1 MVAQRTDH
9 LGSEQAKRHRLLHA
23 LHRRG
28 TASRL
33 HLAKEL
39 RISNSRVCDLVERM
53 VQQGLLREEMTTAG
67 GERRGRR
74 GVSVGLNPR
83 FGHMLGFDMEARRL
97 RLVVSNFAGEI
108 VWEDRRSLKS
118 PKSRDALIG
127 QILGF
132 LDDSL
137 AEIRPRF
144 PQLLGF
150 GLAASGVI
158 DTKRGVILHYDL
170 IPQAV
175 NLPLRDLIAEHLGLP
190 TVIENNIR
198 AMTLAEWTLGAARGM
213 QSFVCMAVRS
223 GVGAGV
229 VLNGRL
235 MTGNHG
241 FAGETGY
248 MVLPAGG
255 SVSQWKNLQQTVS
268 ETALGIDIESDGF
281 NLPARVARRTG
292 ELIASQLASIAAL
305 VDPEAIILGGSVLN
319 PEGPVWPHVL
329 SAYRK
334 TALAELTERVPL
346 VPAKLGPFAAAQGAA
361 YRCLYELFPVTAA
374 AH

>member
-53 VQQGLLREEMTTAG
+53 VEQGLLKEEMATAG
-67 GERRGRR
+67 GERRGRK

-83 FGHMLGFDMEARRL
+83 FGHLLGFDMEAKRL

-108 VWEDRRSLKS
+108 VWESRRSLR
-118 PKSRDALIG
+118 PATDRDGLLG
-127 QILGF
+127 QIFGF
-132 LDDSL
+132 IDDSL
-137 AEIRPRF
+137 EEIRPKF

-158 DTKRGVILHYDL
+158 DTRRGMILHYDL

-175 NLPLRDLIAEHLGLP
+175 NLPLRDLIAEHVKLP
-190 TVIENNIR
+190 TVMENNIR

-213 QSFVCMAVRS
+213 HSFVCMAVRS

-235 MTGNHG
+235 LTGEHG

-248 MVLPAGG
+248 MVLPTGG
-255 SVSQWKNLQQTVS
+255 SAGHWKNLQQTVS

-281 NLPARVARRTG
+281 NISDAVARRTG

-305 VDPEAIILGGSVLN
+305 VDPQAIVLGGSVLN

-329 SAYRK
+329 NTYRK
-334 TALAELTERVPL
+334 TALVELTDRCPL
-346 VPAKLGPFAAAQGAA
+346 LPAKLGPFAAAQGAA
-361 YRCLYELFPVTAA
+361 YRCLYELFPVAA
-374 AH
+374 VH